1 MNGYHIFSLN
11 LNCLMHEEKGIFLKL
26 PVYQNTR
33 TCMILTDSK
42 ITPLDIMLVWF
53 LVIGQGNI
61 LNHLNH

>member
-1 MNGYHIFSLN
+1 
-11 LNCLMHEEKGIFLKL
+11 MHEEKGIFLKL